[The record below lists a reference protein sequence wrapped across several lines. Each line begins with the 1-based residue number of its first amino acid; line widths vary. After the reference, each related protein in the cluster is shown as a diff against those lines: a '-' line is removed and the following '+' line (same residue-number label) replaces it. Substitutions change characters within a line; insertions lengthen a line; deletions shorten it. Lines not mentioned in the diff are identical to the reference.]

1 MNYFPFFIDIEDKQV
16 LIIGGGQVA
25 LRKVEKLLDFKPNL
39 RVIAIDFCDELKNLA
54 KEWHIELIQK
64 EVEYADIKGAF
75 CVIAATDNSLVN
87 SKVSEWCK
95 NSNIPVNVV
104 DDIKM
109 CSFIFPALV
118 KKDNLCIGIST
129 NGRNPESAK
138 YIKEIILSV
147 IPENISHIIELLS
160 RQREKIKKN
169 ISDTIQR
176 KEAFFKLSSFI
187 RESKLN
193 FSEQELNEFERKY
206 IDGGCENE
214 NS

>member
-25 LRKVEKLLDFKPNL
+25 LRKVEKLLDFKPKL

-54 KEWHIELIQK
+54 KESHIELIQK
-64 EVEYADIKGAF
+64 EVEYADIQGAF
-75 CVIAATDNSLVN
+75 CVIAATDNRLVN

-95 NSNIPVNVV
+95 NCSIPVNVV

-138 YIKEIILSV
+138 CIKEIILSDKN
-147 IPENISHIIELLS
+147 IDLDFLSKLEN
-160 RQREKIKKN
+160 EKIVKLCNLFDNYNRLLDKANSSKIDKN
-169 ISDTIQR
+169 S
-176 KEAFFKLSSFI
+176 
-187 RESKLN
+187 
-193 FSEQELNEFERKY
+193 
-206 IDGGCENE
+206 
-214 NS
+214 